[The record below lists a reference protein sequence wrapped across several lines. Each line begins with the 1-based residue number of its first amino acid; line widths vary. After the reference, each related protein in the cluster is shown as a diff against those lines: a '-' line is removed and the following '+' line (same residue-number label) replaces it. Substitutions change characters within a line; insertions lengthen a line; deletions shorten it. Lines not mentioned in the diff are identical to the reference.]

1 MFITFFNE
9 NLLLSLFL
17 QDELKVKGIV
27 METLAEERFVALPPT
42 MGPCPN
48 VGLWRLSPLALRV
61 DRVEDGESLLV
72 THCIRA
78 STLWIYF

>member
-48 VGLWRLSPLALRV
+48 VGLWRLSPLAL
-61 DRVEDGESLLV
+61 ESGPG
-72 THCIRA
+72 
-78 STLWIYF
+78 